1 MDLSFRELKVHKYPG
16 CWRVWNESMLRSE
29 FSKREKKKNKQ
40 NLREVGMK
48 LLGYR

>member
-29 FSKREKKKNKQ
+29 CSEREKKTQK
-40 NLREVGMK
+40 LREVGMK
-48 LLGYR
+48 RLGYR